1 MRSADVLAKRLYNAG
16 CRYAFGMPGGEV
28 LTILDALRAA
38 GIEFILCRH
47 ENAAGFMAEGT
58 YHRTGAPGILLG
70 TVGPGTLNGINVV
83 ENAHEDRVPLIV
95 ISGCVDAETAQTYT
109 HQVLDQTRVFEPIT
123 KASFTLNAGAAGVIA
138 DKAVGIATEGRPGPV
153 HIDIPISVADAPSA
167 GGEILRPAAHPM
179 VPSGPALDAAR
190 AALAGAKR
198 PLIVAGLDVVS
209 DEGSAAVIR
218 AAEILGAPVITT
230 YKAKGVLPEDH
241 ALSLGG
247 AGLSPKND
255 GILLPLVAK
264 ADVVLAI
271 GYDPVEMR
279 PGWQNPWDPQ
289 TQIVIDIT
297 AEPNHHYMHHA
308 THNFVGD
315 PAASVQAMLPEAPI
329 ETWAGS
335 DIDDTKAALKAAFPR
350 GDAWGPA
357 QAISICQEELPAD
370 TLATADSGAHR
381 ILLSQMW
388 ECKFP
393 RALTQSSGFCTMGCA
408 VPLAMGANVVE
419 PDRTSVSFS
428 GDAGFLM
435 VVGEL
440 ATAAEQKLKTIFVV
454 FVDASLSL
462 IELKQRGRQLTNV
475 GVDFER
481 SDVAAV
487 GRAFGGNG
495 VSVASEG
502 ELRAALKAAQDADA
516 FTVIAVEIE
525 KQAYDGAF

>member
-1 MRSADVLAKRLYNAG
+1 
-16 CRYAFGMPGGEV
+16 
-28 LTILDALRAA
+28 
-38 GIEFILCRH
+38 
-47 ENAAGFMAEGT
+47 
-58 YHRTGAPGILLG
+58 
-70 TVGPGTLNGINVV
+70 
-83 ENAHEDRVPLIV
+83 
-95 ISGCVDAETAQTYT
+95 
-109 HQVLDQTRVFEPIT
+109 
-123 KASFTLNAGAAGVIA
+123 
-138 DKAVGIATEGRPGPV
+138 
-153 HIDIPISVADAPSA
+153 
-167 GGEILRPAAHPM
+167 
-179 VPSGPALDAAR
+179 
-190 AALAGAKR
+190 
-198 PLIVAGLDVVS
+198 
-209 DEGSAAVIR
+209 
-218 AAEILGAPVITT
+218 
-230 YKAKGVLPEDH
+230 
-241 ALSLGG
+241 
-247 AGLSPKND
+247 
-255 GILLPLVAK
+255 
-264 ADVVLAI
+264 
-271 GYDPVEMR
+271 MR

-315 PAASVQAMLPEAPI
+315 PAASVQAMLPEMPI

-335 DIDDTKAALKAAFPR
+335 DINDTKAALKAAFPR

-481 SDVAAV
+481 TDVAAV